1 MKLSAI
7 RSSVV
12 SVILF
17 ASILFLAS
25 PPAEAASTAR
35 FKLLHDVFVV
45 IPVYVNGTGP
55 FDFLLDTGTNTSI
68 VDPELARALSLK
80 PVDRLLVTTPND
92 TTTVVPRAWLDR
104 VAIGGK
110 SVDHLEIVI
119 TDLKNI
125 REVAPRARGV
135 VGQNF
140 LRSFNYL
147 LDYQHHRIDF
157 DDAGEIEQK
166 LKGNRIPIQD
176 EEGKSL
182 IKASQGL
189 KKGDHGD
196 NYWQFVLDSGA
207 STLIVLNV
215 NRRDLSIE
223 ANSFGSDFGLLS
235 SGIRT
240 CVAETTVLRFLQ
252 IGDQNLAR
260 LPVILA
266 EAGDGYRNQAENGL
280 IPTSLFHSIYFNNT
294 RGYVILNPVVER

>member
-7 RSSVV
+7 RPSIV

-25 PPAEAASTAR
+25 PPVTGASTVQ

-55 FDFLLDTGTNTSI
+55 FDFLLDTGTNTSVI
-68 VDPELARALSLK
+68 DPELAHALSLK
-80 PVDRLLVTTPND
+80 PVDRLLITTPND
-92 TTTVVPRAWLDR
+92 TTAVPRAWLDK

-110 SVDHLEIVI
+110 RVDNLEVVI

-125 REVAPRARGV
+125 CQVAPKARGV

-140 LRSFNYL
+140 LRSVNYL

-157 DDAGEIEQK
+157 DEAGEIVQK
-166 LKGNRIPIQD
+166 LKGNRIPVQD

-189 KKGDHGD
+189 KEGNRRD
-196 NYWQFVLDSGA
+196 NYLQFVLDSGA
-207 STLIVLNV
+207 STLIVFNV
-215 NRRDLSIE
+215 NRADLNIE
-223 ANSFGSDFGLLS
+223 TNSFGSDFGQLS

-240 CVAETTVLRFLQ
+240 CLAETTILRFLR
-252 IGDQNLAR
+252 IGDQNLSR

-266 EAGDGYRNQAENGL
+266 RVGDGYRNQTEKGL
-280 IPTSLFHSIYFNNT
+280 MPTSLFHSIYFNNAKA
-294 RGYVILNPVVER
+294 YVILNPVMER